1 MPLLP
6 RNLLL
11 EVLNVQSAAP
21 ATKSALPVHKVPFL
35 PRNLLLEVLKV
46 LRLPRNL
53 HIQIH
58 IAQRCQGGSQWQAQ
72 LFVKG
77 FLCLIPIDFLFDRI

>member
-1 MPLLP
+1 ML
-6 RNLLL
+6 
-11 EVLNVQSAAP
+11 
-21 ATKSALPVHKVPFL
+21 ATKSALPVRQVPLL
-35 PRNLLLEVLKV
+35 PPNLLLKALKV
-46 LRLPRNL
+46 LRLPRNP

-77 FLCLIPIDFLFDRI
+77 YFVFDINY